1 MIQKTAD
8 QKNFKIKDQ
17 KYSCATRYR
26 SALTH
31 LFAFSLTL
39 VYKLNFI
46 LKANLARDT
55 APINTI
61 K

>member
-1 MIQKTAD
+1 VIHKTAD
-8 QKNFKIKDQ
+8 QKKTSKS
-17 KYSCATRYR
+17 KTRILLCHALSL
-26 SALTH
+26 SADP
-31 LFAFSLTL
+31 FVAFSLTL

-46 LKANLARDT
+46 LKANLATDT

>member
-1 MIQKTAD
+1 MIPKTVEP
-8 QKNFKIKDQ
+8 KNFKIRDQ
-17 KYSCATRYR
+17 KHSCATRYR
-26 SALTH
+26 PALTR